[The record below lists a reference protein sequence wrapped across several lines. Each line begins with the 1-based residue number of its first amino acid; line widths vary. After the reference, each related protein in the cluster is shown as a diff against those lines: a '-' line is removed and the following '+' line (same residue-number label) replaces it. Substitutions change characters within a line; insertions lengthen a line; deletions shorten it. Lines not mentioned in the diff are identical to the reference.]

1 MEELIQPSEEVAPS
15 ESVTPTWPVLSK
27 VQVRVLGCLMEKA
40 NTTPEY
46 YPLTL
51 NALTNACNQK
61 SNRDPVMSLSE
72 SDVMDALDGL
82 RHTHR
87 LAGLVHTAGS
97 RVEKFRHTISQVID
111 LNPKQAAI
119 LCELLLRGPE
129 TVGELRTRASRL
141 HSLQDLSEVQTV
153 LDELASHAGGAL
165 VVRLPREP
173 GRRESRWMHVLAG
186 TPEAAPDD
194 EPEAGPSTAATGGEL
209 ASLREEVN
217 AIKAELETMK
227 AEFSQ
232 FRQQFE

>member
-1 MEELIQPSEEVAPS
+1 MMETEAAEPNPTTPS
-15 ESVTPTWPVLSK
+15 WPILSK

-51 NALTNACNQK
+51 NSLTNACNQK
-61 SNRDPVMSLSE
+61 SNRDPLMSLSE
-72 SDVMDALDGL
+72 SDVIDALDGL

-87 LAGLVHTAGS
+87 LVALVHTSGS
-97 RVEKFRHTISQVID
+97 RVEKFKHTISQVID
-111 LNPKQAAI
+111 LNPRQAAI
-119 LCELLLRGPE
+119 LCELFLRGPE

-141 HSLQDLSEVQTV
+141 HPFNDLNEVQTI
-153 LDELASHAGGAL
+153 LDELAAHAGGPL

-186 TPEAAPDD
+186 TPEAASDD
-194 EPEAGPSTAATGGEL
+194 EPEDVSSPAAVSEL
-209 ASLREEVN
+209 SALREEINQV
-217 AIKAELETMK
+217 KADLESLK
-227 AEFSQ
+227 AEFAR

>member
-1 MEELIQPSEEVAPS
+1 MEHMHSEGANAPPP
-15 ESVTPTWPVLSK
+15 EPPAPVWPVLSK
-27 VQVRVLGCLMEKA
+27 TQVRVLGCLMEKA

-61 SNRDPVMSLSE
+61 SNRDPLMSLTE
-72 SDVMDALDGL
+72 SDVIDALDGL

-87 LAGLVHTAGS
+87 LAALVHTAGS
-97 RVEKFRHTISQVID
+97 RVEKFKHTLSQVIE
-111 LNPKQAAI
+111 LHPRQAAI

-141 HSLQDLSEVQTV
+141 HPFHDLNEVQNM
-153 LDELASHAGGAL
+153 LDELAAHPGGPL

-186 TPEAAPDD
+186 TPEAAADEEPPD
-194 EPEAGPSTAATGGEL
+194 TAMANPNEL
-209 ASLREEVN
+209 ILLQQEVADLKTELVALKEEF
-217 AIKAELETMK
+217 AR
-227 AEFSQ
+227 

>member
-1 MEELIQPSEEVAPS
+1 MNEPIPESDRVS
-15 ESVTPTWPVLSK
+15 ESDPVPVAWPVLSK

-61 SNRDPVMSLSE
+61 SNRDPLMSLSE
-72 SDVMDALDGL
+72 ADVIDALDGL

-87 LAGLVHTAGS
+87 LAALVHTAGS
-97 RVEKFRHTISQVID
+97 RVEKFKHTITQVIE
-111 LNPKQAAI
+111 LNPRQAAI

-141 HSLQDLSEVQTV
+141 HSFHDLNEVQSV
-153 LDELASHAGGAL
+153 LDELAAHAGGPL

-186 TPEAAPDD
+186 TPEAAPDQ
-194 EPEAGPSTAATGGEL
+194 EPENASSPTATGES
-209 ASLREEVN
+209 ALREEVDQ
-217 AIKAELETMK
+217 IKAELESLK
-227 AEFSQ
+227 ADFDR